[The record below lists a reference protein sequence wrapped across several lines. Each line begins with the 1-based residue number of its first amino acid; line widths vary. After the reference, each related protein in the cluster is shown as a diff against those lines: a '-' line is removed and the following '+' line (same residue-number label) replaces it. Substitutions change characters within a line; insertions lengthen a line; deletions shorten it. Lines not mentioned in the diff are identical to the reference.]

1 MHFGNPQLLWL
12 LPFWLILVA
21 LGVYALAW
29 RRQVARRIGQPE
41 LVDRLYPA
49 EIRIW
54 RRRRMTLALAAA
66 LLLIVAA
73 ARPQYGRIERSMRSV
88 GSNVLIALD
97 CSKSMDAD
105 DVAPSRLEAAKRSL
119 EMLLHQL
126 SGNRIGIIS
135 FAGEALLQCP
145 MTLDYDLAT
154 LVLNNLDTDSVAIP
168 GTDLGDA
175 INTAVGAFER
185 GAPEGGRALIL
196 ITDGEDLE
204 GKALT
209 AARTARDKRVHV
221 YAIGIGTARGTP
233 LLNKPDGAAIPGYA
247 PPPPSVGGGFME
259 DPTTGGKVNTRLH
272 METLEEVAK
281 ITNGAAYA
289 AEDNPAAAV
298 ERIAR
303 QIAQIERTDLE
314 ARKQVLYQDRFQW
327 FLAPALL
334 LLLWALLLRPTPTRL
349 EQDQPRP
356 AAALVG

>member
-12 LPFWLILVA
+12 LPFWLLLVV
-21 LGVYALAW
+21 LGMRALAW
-29 RRQVARRIGQPE
+29 RRRVARRIGQPE

-66 LLLIVAA
+66 LLLLLAA
-73 ARPQYGRIERSMRSV
+73 ARPQYGRIERSLRSV

-105 DVAPSRLEAAKRSL
+105 DVSPSRLEAAKRSL
-119 EMLLHQL
+119 EMLLRQL
-126 SGNRIGIIS
+126 AGNRIGIIS

-145 MTLDYDLAT
+145 MTLDYDLAN
-154 LVLNNLDTDSVAIP
+154 LVLTNLDSDAVAIQ
-168 GTDLGDA
+168 GTDLGEA
-175 INTAVGAFER
+175 INTGVGAFER

-204 GKALT
+204 GKAIA
-209 AARTARDKRVHV
+209 AARNARDKRVHI

-233 LLNKPDGAAIPGYA
+233 LLMKSEVGAVPGYP
-247 PPPPSVGGGFME
+247 PPPPSPGGFME

-272 METLEEVAK
+272 MEKLEEIAK
-281 ITNGAAYA
+281 ITNGGAYA
-289 AEDNPAAAV
+289 AEDSPNAAV

-327 FLAPALL
+327 FLAPALG
-334 LLLWALLLRPTPTRL
+334 LLLWALLLRPVPTRL
-349 EQDQPRP
+349 EQDQPHP
-356 AAALVG
+356 APALIG